1 MSGQHHYSPPRD
13 QFVGVLQAKSMPAA
27 AKKGGLVVGILGML
41 LFAVGAAT
49 GEVRAW
55 QAFLLNWLFFTTIAS
70 AAVMF
75 SAVQRITTARWSR
88 GVIRFLEGYVA
99 FLPIAGVM
107 LLVILFGGA
116 KHLYPWW
123 DLVGTGELI
132 PEKETWFAHGFFYA
146 RSLIAFGALL
156 VLQLWYVYTS
166 VRLDVGITPEHGASW
181 AAGLRARMRA
191 GFGEER
197 RELHSTHSLQGK
209 LAVIMAL
216 VFGFG
221 WCVLAW
227 DHSMSLD
234 YHFFSTMYGWQVFM
248 GGWLVALMT
257 WAVLLRWWKGQFP
270 ELPELITE
278 KHYHDVGKLSFAFT
292 AFWGYLT
299 FSQFLII
306 WYGNLAEETHFFT
319 LRLTGAWT
327 TTTMLAAVLTFVLP
341 FFGLLSVKAKTFS
354 PTMILFA
361 ACSFIG
367 LWFARYTEIYPSLY
381 GTRVDHAPLGFWEL
395 GIFAG
400 FLGLFAWSYAQFMDA
415 FPKAQVFKMT
425 SPFRDEVQVPVDP
438 ETMEP
443 LPAHE

>member
-1 MSGQHHYSPPRD
+1 MSGQHHYSPPRE
-13 QFVGVLQAKSMPAA
+13 QLVNVLKTKTISDILKKAA
-27 AKKGGLVVGILGML
+27 L
-41 LFAVGAAT
+41 GAAVFGMGLFVAGVAT
-49 GEVRAW
+49 GNERAW
-55 QAFLLNWLFFTTIAS
+55 RAFLVNWLFFTTIAS
-70 AAVMF
+70 AGVMF
-75 SAVQRITTARWSR
+75 VAVQRIVTARWSR
-88 GVIRFLEGYVA
+88 GVIRFLEGFAA
-99 FLPIAGVM
+99 FLPFAAVG
-107 LLVILFGGA
+107 LLIITFGG
-116 KHLYPWW
+116 KSHLYPWW

-132 PEKETWFAHGFFYA
+132 PEKETWFAHGFFYS
-146 RSLIAFGALL
+146 RSVIAFGAILA
-156 VLQLWYVYTS
+156 LQIWYVYTS
-166 VRLDVGITPEHGASW
+166 LRLDVGVTPEFGASW
-181 AAGLRARMRA
+181 AAGIRAKMRA

-209 LAVIMAL
+209 LAVAMAL

-248 GGWLVALMT
+248 GGWLVSLMLF
-257 WAVLLRWWKGQFP
+257 AILLRWWKGQFA

-278 KHYHDVGKLSFAFT
+278 KHYHDVGKLCFAFT

-327 TTTMLAAVLTFVLP
+327 TTTMLAAILTFVVP
-341 FFGLLSVKAKTFS
+341 FFGLLSVKAKVYS

-361 ACSFIG
+361 CCSFLG
-367 LWFARYTEIYPSLY
+367 LWFSRYTEIYPSVY
-381 GTRVDHAPLGFWEL
+381 GTRVESAPLGIWEL
-395 GIFAG
+395 GIFLG
-400 FLGLFAWSYAQFMDA
+400 FLGLFAWSYFQFMDA
-415 FPKAQVFKMT
+415 FPKARVFLMT
-425 SPFRDEVQVPVDP
+425 PPYRDEVQVPCDP
-438 ETMEP
+438 VTMEP

>member
-13 QFVGVLQAKSMPAA
+13 QFVGVLQSKSMPAV
-27 AKKGGLVVGILGML
+27 AKKGALIVGVLGML
-41 LFAVGAAT
+41 LFAIGAAT
-49 GEVRAW
+49 GQSRAW
-55 QAFLLNWLFFTTIAS
+55 QAFLVNWLFFTTIAS
-70 AAVMF
+70 AGVMF

-99 FLPIAGVM
+99 FLPIAAVG
-107 LLVILFGGA
+107 LLVIIFGG
-116 KHLYPWW
+116 KSHLYPWW

-132 PEKETWFAHGFFYA
+132 AEKETYFNHAFFYG
-146 RSLIAFGALL
+146 RSILAFGALL
-156 VLQLWYVYTS
+156 ALQVWYVWTS

-209 LAVIMAL
+209 LAVAMAL

-257 WAVLLRWWKGQFP
+257 WAVQLRWWKGQFP
-270 ELPELITE
+270 ELPELVTD
-278 KHYHDVGKLSFAFT
+278 KHYHDIGKLCFAFT

-299 FSQFLII
+299 FSQFLVI

-319 LRLTGAWT
+319 LRLSGAWKVT
-327 TTTMLAAVLTFVLP
+327 TLVAAVLTFVLP
-341 FFGLLSVKAKTFS
+341 FFGLLSVKAKLYS
-354 PTMILFA
+354 PTMLFFA
-361 ACSFIG
+361 ACSFVG
-367 LWFARYTEIYPSLY
+367 LWFSRYTEIYPSLY
-381 GTRVDHAPLGFWEL
+381 GTKVDHAPLGFWEL

-400 FLGLFAWSYAQFMDA
+400 FLGLFVWSYAQFMDA

-425 SPFRDEVQVPVDP
+425 SKYRDEVQVPVNP

>member
-1 MSGQHHYSPPRD
+1 MSGQHHYSPARD
-13 QFVGVLQAKSMPAA
+13 QFVAVLQSKSMPAM
-27 AKKGGLVVGILGML
+27 AKKGGLIVGVIGMI
-41 LFAVGAAT
+41 LFAVGALT
-49 GEVRAW
+49 GEARAW
-55 QAFLLNWLFFTTIAS
+55 QAFLVNWLFFTTIAS

-99 FLPIAGVM
+99 FLPIAAIM
-107 LLVILFGGA
+107 LLVIIVGGRS
-116 KHLYPWW
+116 HLYPWW

-132 PEKETWFAHGFFYA
+132 AEKELYFGHAFFYA
-146 RSLIAFGALL
+146 RTIIAFGALL
-156 VLQLWYVYTS
+156 ALQVWYVYTS
-166 VRLDVGITPEHGASW
+166 VRLDVGITPEHGAGW

-209 LAVIMAL
+209 LAVSMAI

-234 YHFFSTMYGWQVFM
+234 FHFFSTMYGWQVFM

-257 WAVLLRWWKGQFP
+257 WAVQLRWWKGLFP
-270 ELPELITE
+270 ELPELITD
-278 KHYHDVGKLSFAFT
+278 KHYHDIGKLCFAFT

-299 FSQFLII
+299 FSQFVII

-319 LRLTGAWT
+319 LRLSGAWK

-341 FFGLLSVKAKTFS
+341 FFGLLSVKAKLHS
-354 PTMILFA
+354 PTMLCFA
-361 ACSFIG
+361 ACSFAG
-367 LWFARYTEIYPSLY
+367 LWFSRYTEIYPSIY
-381 GTRVDHAPLGFWEL
+381 GTRVEHAPLGVWEL

-400 FLGLFAWSYAQFMDA
+400 FLGLFVWSYAQFMDA

-425 SPFRDEVQVPVDP
+425 SPYRDEVQVPVNPD
-438 ETMEP
+438 TMEP

>member
-1 MSGQHHYSPPRD
+1 MSGQYHYSPPRD
-13 QFVGVLQAKSMPAA
+13 QFISVLQSKSMPA
-27 AKKGGLVVGILGML
+27 GLKTGSLVLGALGTL
-41 LFAVGAAT
+41 LFIVGAAT
-49 GEVRAW
+49 GESRAW
-55 QAFLLNWLFFTTIAS
+55 QAFLVNWLFFTTIAS

-75 SAVQRITTARWSR
+75 AAVQRIVTARWSR
-88 GVIRFLEGYVA
+88 GVIRFLEGFVA
-99 FLPIAGVM
+99 FLPFAAIG
-107 LLVILFGGA
+107 LLVIIFGGR
-116 KHLYPWW
+116 HHIYPWW

-132 PEKETWFAHGFFYA
+132 SEKELWFNHGFFQV
-146 RSLIAFGALL
+146 RSVVTFAGLL
-156 VLQLWYVYTS
+156 LLQVWYIWTS
-166 VRLDVGITPEHGASW
+166 VRLDVGIMPEHGASW
-181 AAGLRARMRA
+181 AAGLRAKMRA

-234 YHFFSTMYGWQVFM
+234 FHFFSTMYGWQVFM
-248 GGWLVALMT
+248 GGWVVALMV
-257 WAVLLRWWKGQFP
+257 WAIVLRWYKGQFT

-278 KHYHDVGKLSFAFT
+278 KHYHDIGKLCFAFT

-327 TTTMLAAVLTFVLP
+327 TTTMLAAMLTFVVP
-341 FFGLLSVKAKTFS
+341 FFGLLSVKAKTYG

-361 ACSFIG
+361 VCSFAG
-367 LWFARYTEIYPSLY
+367 LWFTRYTEIYPSIY
-381 GTRVDHAPLGFWEL
+381 GTRVDAAPLGLWEI
-395 GIFAG
+395 GIFLG
-400 FLGLFAWSYAQFMDA
+400 FLGIFAWSYAQFMDA

-425 SPFRDEVQVPVDP
+425 SPYRDEVQIPVDP
-438 ETMEP
+438 KTMEP

>member
-1 MSGQHHYSPPRD
+1 MSGQKHYSPPRD
-13 QFVGVLQAKSMPAA
+13 QFVGVLQSKSMPAM
-27 AKKGGLVVGILGML
+27 AKRGGLVLGILGML

-49 GEVRAW
+49 GEARAW
-55 QAFLLNWLFFTTIAS
+55 QAFLVNWLFFTTIAS

-99 FLPIAGVM
+99 FLPIAAVG
-107 LLVILFGGA
+107 LLVIIFGGRA
-116 KHLYPWW
+116 HLYPWW

-132 PEKETWFAHGFFYA
+132 PEKETWFNHGFFYV
-146 RSLIAFGALL
+146 RSVIVFGALL
-156 VLQLWYVYTS
+156 VLQLWYVWTS

-181 AAGLRARMRA
+181 AAGLRAKMRA
-191 GFGEER
+191 TFGEER

-209 LAVIMAL
+209 LAVIMAI

-221 WCVLAW
+221 WSMLAW

-234 YHFFSTMYGWQVFM
+234 YHFFSTMYGWQFFM
-248 GGWLVALMT
+248 GGWLVSLMT
-257 WAVLLRWWKGQFP
+257 FAVLLRWWKGQFP
-270 ELPELITE
+270 ELPELVTDQ
-278 KHYHDVGKLSFAFT
+278 HYHDVGKLGFAFT

-306 WYGNLAEETHFFT
+306 WYGNLSEETHFFT

-341 FFGLLSVKAKTFS
+341 FFGLLSVKAKLHS
-354 PTMILFA
+354 PTMIFFA
-361 ACSFIG
+361 TCSFVG
-367 LWFARYTEIYPSLY
+367 LWFTRYTEVYPSSY
-381 GTRVDHAPLGFWEL
+381 GTRVDHAPLGVWEL

-400 FLGLFAWSYAQFMDA
+400 FLGLFVWSYAQFMDA

-425 SPFRDEVQVPVDP
+425 SPYRDEVQIPVNPD
-438 ETMEP
+438 TMEP

>member
-1 MSGQHHYSPPRD
+1 MSGQHHYSPPRE
-13 QFVGVLQAKSMPAA
+13 QFIAVLQSKSMPAI
-27 AKKGGLVVGILGML
+27 AKKGGLIVGLLGMIA
-41 LFAVGAAT
+41 FAVGAAM
-49 GEVRAW
+49 GEQRAW
-55 QAFLLNWLFFTTIAS
+55 SAFLVNWLFFTTIAS

-88 GVIRFLEGYVA
+88 GVIRFFEGYGA
-99 FLPIAGVM
+99 FLPFAAIGF
-107 LLVILFGGA
+107 LVIIFFGRS
-116 KHLYPWW
+116 HIYPWW
-123 DLVGTGELI
+123 DEVGTGRLI
-132 PEKETWFAHGFFYA
+132 PEKETWFNHGFFWG
-146 RSLIAFGALL
+146 RSLVVFGGLL
-156 VLQLWYVYTS
+156 LLQLWYLWTS
-166 VRLDVGITPEHGASW
+166 LRLDVGITPEHGSSW

-209 LAVIMAL
+209 LAVVMAM

-248 GGWLVALMT
+248 GGWLVAIGS

-270 ELPELITE
+270 ELPELVTD
-278 KHYHDVGKLSFAFT
+278 KHYHDTGKLTFAFT

-299 FSQFLII
+299 FSQFLVI
-306 WYGNLAEETHFFT
+306 WYGNMAEETHFFT
-319 LRLTGAWT
+319 LRLSGAWL

-341 FFGLLSVKAKTFS
+341 FFGLLSVKAKVYS
-354 PTMILFA
+354 PTMIFFA
-361 ACSFIG
+361 SCSFVG
-367 LWFARYTEIYPSLY
+367 LWFSRYTEIYPSLY
-381 GTRVDHAPLGFWEL
+381 GSAAPKAPLGVWEL
-395 GIFAG
+395 AIFLG
-400 FLGLFAWSYAQFMDA
+400 FLGIFAWSYAHFMDA

-425 SPFRDEVQVPVDP
+425 SKYRDEVQVPVNP

>member
-1 MSGQHHYSPPRD
+1 MSASKYYSPPRE
-13 QFVGVLQAKSMPAA
+13 QLVQSIESKSIPASFKTASMIVGA
-27 AKKGGLVVGILGML
+27 LGML
-41 LFAVGAAT
+41 LFIGGAVMGHA
-49 GEVRAW
+49 RAW
-55 QAFLLNWLFFTTIAS
+55 QAFHVNWLFFTTIAS

-75 SAVQRITTARWSR
+75 AAVQRITTARWSR
-88 GVIRFLEGYVA
+88 TTIRFLEGFAA
-99 FLPIAGVM
+99 FLPFALIG
-107 LLVILFGGA
+107 LLIIIFGGRS
-116 KHLYPWW
+116 HIYPWW

-132 PEKETWFAHGFFYA
+132 PEKETWFNHGFFWA
-146 RSLIAFGALL
+146 RSLIVFGGL
-156 VLQLWYVYTS
+156 VALQLWYTWTS
-166 VRLDVGITPEHGASW
+166 VRLDVGITREHGASW
-181 AAGLRARMRA
+181 AKGLRERMRA

-209 LAVIMAL
+209 LAVVMAL

-248 GGWLVALMT
+248 GGWLVALMS
-257 WAVLLRWWKGQFP
+257 WAILLRWWKTQFTD
-270 ELPELITE
+270 LPELITE
-278 KHYHDVGKLSFAFT
+278 NHYHDVGKLGFAFT

-319 LRLTGAWT
+319 LRLTGVWSMP
-327 TTTMLAAVLTFVLP
+327 TMLAAWLTFLLP
-341 FFGLLSVKAKTFS
+341 FFGLLSVKAKTNNVS
-354 PTMILFA
+354 MIFFA
-361 ACSFIG
+361 LCSFFG
-367 LWFARYTEIYPSLY
+367 LWFSRYVEVYPSIHGAGLE
-381 GTRVDHAPLGFWEL
+381 HLPLGVWEI

-400 FLGLFAWSYAQFMDA
+400 FLGIFAWSYAHFMDA
-415 FPKAQVFKMT
+415 FPKVQVFKMT
-425 SPFRDEVQVPVDP
+425 SPYRDEVQVPVNA

>member
-1 MSGQHHYSPPRD
+1 MSGQHHYAPARD
-13 QFVGVLQAKSMPAA
+13 QFVAVLQSKSMPAL
-27 AKKGGLVVGILGML
+27 AKKGGLVVGVLGML

-49 GEVRAW
+49 GEARAW
-55 QAFLLNWLFFTTIAS
+55 QAFLVNWLFFTTIAS

-88 GVIRFLEGYVA
+88 GVLRFLEGYAA
-99 FLPIAGVM
+99 FLPIAAVG
-107 LLVILFGGA
+107 LLVIIIGG
-116 KHLYPWW
+116 KSHIYPWW

-132 PEKETWFAHGFFYA
+132 PEKETYFNHGFFYA
-146 RSLIAFGALL
+146 RSIIAFGALL
-156 VLQLWYVYTS
+156 LVQLWYVWTS

-181 AAGLRARMRA
+181 AAGLRAKMRA

-209 LAVIMAL
+209 LAVIMAIL
-216 VFGFG
+216 FGFG

-248 GGWLVALMT
+248 GGWLVALMI
-257 WAVLLRWWKGQFP
+257 WAVLIRWWKGQFA

-278 KHYHDVGKLSFAFT
+278 KHYHDIGKLCFAFT

-299 FSQFLII
+299 FSQLVII

-319 LRLTGAWT
+319 LRLSGIWKT
-327 TTTMLAAVLTFVLP
+327 TTLLAGILTFAVP
-341 FFGLLSVKAKTFS
+341 FFGLMSVKAKTYS

-361 ACSFIG
+361 VASFCG
-367 LWFARYTEIYPSLY
+367 LWFSRYTEIYPSIY
-381 GTRVDHAPLGFWEL
+381 GTRAEHLPLGFWEL

-425 SPFRDEVQVPVDP
+425 SPYRDEVQVPVNP

>member
-1 MSGQHHYSPPRD
+1 MSGQHHYAPPRD
-13 QFVGVLQAKSMPAA
+13 QLVGVLKTKEMPAGLKKA
-27 AKKGGLVVGILGML
+27 ALGLAVFGLG

-49 GEVRAW
+49 GEARAW
-55 QAFLLNWLFFTTIAS
+55 QAFLVNCLLFTTIAS
-70 AAVMF
+70 AGVMF
-75 SAVQRITTARWSR
+75 VAVQRIVTARWSR
-88 GVIRFLEGYVA
+88 GIIRFLEGFVA
-99 FLPIAGVM
+99 FLPFAAIG
-107 LLVILFGGA
+107 LLIIVFGG
-116 KHLYPWW
+116 KSHLYPWW

-132 PEKETWFAHGFFYA
+132 PEKELYFGRTFFYA
-146 RSLIAFGALL
+146 RSLIAFGLL
-156 VLQLWYVYTS
+156 LLLQVWYIWTS
-166 VRLDVGITPEHGASW
+166 VRLDVGVTPEFGAKW

-209 LAVIMAL
+209 LAVAMAL

-248 GGWLVALMT
+248 GGWLVSLMVLS
-257 WAVLLRWWKGQFP
+257 VLLRWWKGQFP

-278 KHYHDVGKLSFAFT
+278 KHYHDVGKLGFAFT

-299 FSQFLII
+299 FSQFIII

-327 TTTMLAAVLTFVLP
+327 TTTMLAAILTFLVP
-341 FFGLLSVKAKTFS
+341 FFGLLSVKAKTYS

-361 ACSFIG
+361 TCSFLG
-367 LWFARYTEIYPSLY
+367 LWFARYTEIYPSIY
-381 GTRVDHAPLGFWEL
+381 GTRVAHAPLGLWEV

-415 FPKAQVFKMT
+415 FPKARVFLMT
-425 SPFRDEVQVPVDP
+425 SPYRDEVQVPCDP
-438 ETMEP
+438 VTMEP